1 VVLLGP
7 ESAFDRSTSGVL
19 EPAFPVFGARVRRVH
34 AEPSWFASGS
44 GRIVSTRPG
53 FIQVIAE
60 PTQDMVLRFHYD
72 PRLEC
77 RPSCTAHSVALP
89 GARSSF
95 IGVENP
101 PAEFELFLR

>member
-1 VVLLGP
+1 VLLGP

-19 EPAFPVFGARVRRVH
+19 EPAFPVFSARVRRVR

-44 GRIVSTRPG
+44 GRIVT
-53 FIQVIAE
+53 AE
-60 PTQDMVLRFHYD
+60 PGLIRVSAEPAPDMILRFHFD

-77 RPSCTAHSVALP
+77 RPSCRAHSVTLP

-101 PAEFELFLR
+101 PAEFDLFLR